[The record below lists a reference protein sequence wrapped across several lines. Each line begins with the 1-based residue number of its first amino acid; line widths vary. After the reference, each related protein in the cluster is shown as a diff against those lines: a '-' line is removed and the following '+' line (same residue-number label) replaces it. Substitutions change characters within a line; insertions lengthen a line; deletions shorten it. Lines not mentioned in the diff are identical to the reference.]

1 MNGLRSA
8 LMWLTV
14 LPQPSQSDESFSLAE
29 AARWF
34 PLVGLIIGLLVFAAM
49 QLGML
54 VDSWLAALLGTVVWL
69 GITGFLHADG
79 LADLADGLGAAHG
92 DKSRL
97 IEVMKGSAIGAFG
110 VLALILLVLSKLVLL
125 KLLADKGAM
134 VAVIL
139 IPVWTRLAVLWWAK
153 ALAPITEGSGAA
165 LHTLELPT
173 SFWMIVGV
181 LLVVSFP
188 ATDGLWLAPLAL
200 YGWYLFLSAKL
211 QGMNGD
217 ALGAGIEVCEAVL
230 LLLVVIFV

>member
-14 LPQPSQSDESFSLAE
+14 LPLRPQSDEDFSLAD
-29 AARWF
+29 ASRWF
-34 PLVGLIIGLLVFAAM
+34 PLVGLIIGVAVFAAM

-54 VDSWLAALLGTVVWL
+54 VDSWLAALLGVITWL

-92 DKSRL
+92 DRSRL
-97 IEVMKGSAIGAFG
+97 IEVMKGSTIGAFG
-110 VLALILLVLSKLVLL
+110 VLVLILLVVSKLVLL

-139 IPVWTRLAVLWWAK
+139 IPVWTRLAVLWWANM
-153 ALAPITEGSGAA
+153 LEPLTEGSGAA
-165 LHTLELPT
+165 LHELELPS
-173 SFWMIVGV
+173 SFWMAGGV
-181 LLVVSFP
+181 LLAVSFL

-200 YGWYLFLSAKL
+200 YGWYLFLEAKL

-217 ALGAGIEVCEAVL
+217 ALGAGIEVSEVLML
-230 LLLVVIFV
+230 LLTLILI